1 MHPVDKGNHSGLKG
15 RAFRA
20 VLQGRGFWID
30 PWLDP
35 RRQFLC
41 NLFLKRG
48 LNTGEI
54 NSGCGYIYIRISI
67 SIEF

>member
-20 VLQGRGFWID
+20 VFQGRGFWID
-30 PWLDP
+30 LWLDL
-35 RRQFLC
+35 RKQLFC
-41 NLFLKRG
+41 NQFLKRG

-54 NSGCGYIYIRISI
+54 NSG
-67 SIEF
+67 